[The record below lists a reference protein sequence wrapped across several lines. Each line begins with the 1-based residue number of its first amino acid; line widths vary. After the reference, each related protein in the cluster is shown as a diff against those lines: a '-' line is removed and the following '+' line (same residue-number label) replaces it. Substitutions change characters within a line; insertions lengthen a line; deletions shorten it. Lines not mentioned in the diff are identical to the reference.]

1 MKAPD
6 FLDSINIEPYD
17 EFNQQGDDGLTEI
30 IAEPSYPAYPSL
42 EDQTVIENPKIKN
55 PDPTPVLV
63 TETGDGTQVEIK
75 EPAGKKNNLLMIGGV
90 ALLVYLLMKK

>member
-17 EFNQQGDDGLTEI
+17 EFDPTGDDGLTEI

-42 EDQTVIENPKIKN
+42 EDETILPPPNPKEQL
-55 PDPTPVLV
+55 PTPVII
-63 TETGDGTQVEIK
+63 TDMGDGTQVEIK
-75 EPAGKKNNLLMIGGV
+75 EPSKPKNNLLTIGGV